1 VGEIRNE
8 KHALM
13 PWETPADEGVTHAEE
28 IGMAEPPE
36 RSLEE
41 TVRAIQADIAF
52 AVRYTAILVCSNN
65 EALCMVANTVRGQDM
80 PPGGCTFT
88 DGSEVT
94 FRDIGMPQPGVPLMT
109 VQELARA
116 VADKA
121 LAMGLVL
128 A

>member
-1 VGEIRNE
+1 MSAHVMTE

-13 PWETPADEGVTHAEE
+13 PWETPADEGELQ
-28 IGMAEPPE
+28 
-36 RSLEE
+36 SLDDAVRLLAN
-41 TVRAIQADIAF
+41 TVNDIRRDIAF
-52 AVRYTAILVCSNN
+52 AVRHTAILVCSNN
-65 EALCMVANTVRGQDM
+65 EALRMIVNTVRGQDM

-109 VQELARA
+109 LQELARA

-121 LAMGLVL
+121 LGMGLVL

>member
-1 VGEIRNE
+1 MTE
-8 KHALM
+8 KHALL
-13 PWETPADEGVTHAEE
+13 PWEIPAADPIEADEVL
-28 IGMAEPPE
+28 PPE

-41 TVRAIQADIAF
+41 IVRAIQADIAF
-52 AVRYTAILVCSNN
+52 AVRHTAILVCSNN
-65 EALCMVANTVRGQDM
+65 EALHMVVNTVRGQDM